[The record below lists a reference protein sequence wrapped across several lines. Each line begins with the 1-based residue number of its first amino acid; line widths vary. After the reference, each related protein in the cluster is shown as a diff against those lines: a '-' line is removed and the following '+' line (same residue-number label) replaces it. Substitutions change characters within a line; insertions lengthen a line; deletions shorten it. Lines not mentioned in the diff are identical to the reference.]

1 MRSIVALLAL
11 LASERCHGAAADL
24 SGFDGPQQRTVGHR
38 RQRQPTFYDSMG
50 RNTGRSVTDSGGNT
64 SFYDSMGR
72 NTGRST
78 TNRNTTTTYD
88 NFGRRTGSIQG
99 SR

>member
-1 MRSIVALLAL
+1 MMRFILAL
-11 LASERCHGAAADL
+11 LL
-24 SGFDGPQQRTVGHR
+24 MSGTTMAQVQNRTY
-38 RQRQPTFYDSMG
+38 QDSMG
-50 RNTGRSVTDSGGNT
+50 RNTGRSVTDSRGNT
-64 SFYDSMGR
+64 TFYDSMGR

-78 TNRNTTTTYD
+78 ANGNTTTAYD